1 MNYQDYCRGLK
12 WKYQQVFKQQINFHL

>member
-12 WKYQQVFKQQINFHL
+12 WKYRLAFKQQINFHF

>member
-12 WKYQQVFKQQINFHL
+12 WKYQQVFKQQINFHF